1 MEKNIKELLK
11 RLKLEM
17 LAFWL
22 ISLLVFLAGEYG
34 FLPFGLLAS
43 DKQLVFTLD
52 TASICVTLLLIPLA
66 LKLFQLNTTRSLLRM
81 NMDDLLVSYHRWSI
95 VRLSILLVC
104 MLFDLVVYY
113 LVVDSTG
120 LLCSLIV
127 LLTTLICWPTE
138 EKIKKHLESH
148 NNGGIR

>member
-17 LAFWL
+17 IAFWL

-52 TASICVTLLLIPLA
+52 TATICSTLLLIPLA

-81 NMDDLLVSYHRWSI
+81 NMDDSLVSYHRWSI

-120 LLCSLIV
+120 LLC
-127 LLTTLICWPTE
+127 
-138 EKIKKHLESH
+138 
-148 NNGGIR
+148 